1 MDTIPMSQKNIKRFD
16 VLSRLLRKEMNGT
29 RAADLLALSIR
40 HIRRLKGLVDQGGA
54 KALLHGNTGKQSNR
68 RIPDN
73 EQKKIISLLR
83 KHYADFKPTFASE
96 KLAERHKINR
106 DPKTIRTI
114 MINEGLWVP
123 KKQKGPEDHRSW
135 RQRKAAYGEMMQFD
149 GSYHD
154 WLEDRGPKLCLLLAI
169 DDATSRVPHAFFDH
183 DEGVFPVFSFW
194 KQYIIANGKPLSIY
208 LDKFS
213 TYKSTK
219 PTSEENHDIKTQF
232 QRAMAELGVEP
243 ISAHSPQAKGR
254 VERVFNTFQDRL
266 VKELRLA
273 RISTIEDANR
283 FLIEEFLPRF
293 NKRFSVEPRLKE
305 NLHRF
310 PSREERTKLDAIFS
324 RKEERV
330 IQNDFTFSFK
340 KQWYQLHETQPV
352 LVRKRERVIVEER
365 IDGSVHIRLRG
376 KYLAYTIVPKRQEKR
391 AVPWILSQQPQQ
403 QKRIYA
409 KPAADHPWRRPFL
422 TARPTVQMTHGSS
435 NEASAAHSAS

>member
-1 MDTIPMSQKNIKRFD
+1 MSQKNIKRFD
-16 VLSRLLRKEMNGT
+16 VLSRLLRKEINGT

-40 HIRRLKGLVDQGGA
+40 QIRRLKGIVERGGA
-54 KALLHGNTGKQSNR
+54 KDLLHGNTGKQSNR

-73 EQKKIISLLR
+73 EQKKIIVLLK

-96 KLAERHKINR
+96 KLAERHAINR

-114 MINEGLWVP
+114 MITEGLWVP

-149 GSYHD
+149 GSYHN

-169 DDATSRVPHAFFDH
+169 DDATSRVPYAFFDH

-194 KQYIIANGKPLSIY
+194 KQYITAHGKPLSIY

-219 PTSEENHDIKTQF
+219 PHSEENHDIKTQF
-232 QRAMAELGVEP
+232 QRAMEELGIEP
-243 ISAHSPQAKGR
+243 ISANSPQAKGR

-273 RISTIEDANR
+273 EISTKEEANR
-283 FLIEEFLPRF
+283 FLVEQFLPQF
-293 NKRFSVEPRLKE
+293 IKRFSVEPRSKE
-305 NLHRF
+305 NLHR
-310 PSREERTKLDAIFS
+310 SLSKEERMKLDAIFS
-324 RKEERV
+324 RQEERV
-330 IQNDFTFSFK
+330 IQNDFTLSFK
-340 KQWYQLHETQPV
+340 NQWHQLHKTQPV
-352 LVRKRERVIVEER
+352 LVRKRERVIVEEH

-376 KYLAYTIVPKRQEKR
+376 KYLSFTIVPKRQEKR
-391 AVPWILSQQPQQ
+391 SVPWILSQQPNQ
-403 QKRIYA
+403 QKRLYA

-422 TARPTVQMTHGSS
+422 PARSTIQMTHESS
-435 NEASAAHSAS
+435 NRSNASHSAS

>member
-1 MDTIPMSQKNIKRFD
+1 MSQKNIKRLD

-29 RAADLLALSIR
+29 RAADLLDISVR
-40 HIRRLKGLVDQGGA
+40 QIRRLKGIVERGGV
-54 KALLHGNTGKQSNR
+54 KALIHGNTSKQSNR
-68 RIPDN
+68 RIP
-73 EQKKIISLLR
+73 EKEHSKIISLLH

-96 KLAERHKINR
+96 KLAECHKIER
-106 DPKTIRTI
+106 SPKTIRTI
-114 MINEGLWVP
+114 MINEGLWIP
-123 KKQKGPEDHRSW
+123 KKQKGSEDHRSW

-169 DDATSRVPHAFFDH
+169 DDATGKVPYAFFDH

-194 KQYIIANGKPLSIY
+194 KQYITAHGKPHSIY

-219 PTSEENHDIKTQF
+219 PATEENHDTKTQF
-232 QRAMAELGVEP
+232 QRAMEELCIEP

-254 VERVFNTFQDRL
+254 VERVFETFQDRL

-273 RISTIEDANR
+273 EVSTIEEAHL

-293 NKRFSVEPRLKE
+293 NKRFAVQPRSKE
-305 NLHRF
+305 NLHR
-310 PSREERTKLDAIFS
+310 PLAREERTVLDAIFS
-324 RKEERV
+324 RQEERV

-340 KQWYQLHETQPV
+340 NQWYQLHETQPV

-365 IDGSVHIRLRG
+365 IDGSVHIRLKG

-391 AVPWILSQQPQQ
+391 SVPWILSQQPQQ
-403 QKRIYA
+403 QKRVYA
-409 KPAADHPWRRPFL
+409 KPAADHPWRRQFL
-422 TARPTVQMTHGSS
+422 PARSTVQMTHESFHEPIG
-435 NEASAAHSAS
+435 AHSAS